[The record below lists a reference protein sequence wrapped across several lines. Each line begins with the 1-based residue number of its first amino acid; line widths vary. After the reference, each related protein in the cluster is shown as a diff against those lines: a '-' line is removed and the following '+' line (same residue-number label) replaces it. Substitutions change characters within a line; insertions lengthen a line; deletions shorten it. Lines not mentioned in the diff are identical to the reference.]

1 MNTTAKAL
9 IFAVVSVASAAS
21 IGMGLADHAA
31 KVAQAKTEVVHL
43 ERVVIVGQRAR
54 ADVHVAMRIEQL
66 PRVVIEGRRTVQ
78 EEVEV
83 AGAEHAAA
91 AI

>member
-21 IGMGLADHAA
+21 IGIGLADRSAHP
-31 KVAQAKTEVVHL
+31 KTEVIRL
-43 ERVVIVGQRAR
+43 ERVVIEGHRVHADAQVAR
-54 ADVHVAMRIEQL
+54 RVEHL
-66 PRVVIEGRRTVQ
+66 PRVVVDGHRTRQTEALQVA
-78 EEVEV
+78 EVKASV
-83 AGAEHAAA
+83 K